1 MSCNEIFRAYKK
13 VCVAKEE
20 RLHTTYVWQIIST
33 KDLGFL
39 SLLLCFVKELP
50 EKNSS

>member
-1 MSCNEIFRAYKK
+1 MSCNEIYRAYKK

-33 KDLGFL
+33 KDLGIPFFAA
-39 SLLLCFVKELP
+39 LLCKRITRKEF
-50 EKNSS
+50 